1 MNGKRRTTDTALA
14 RAGIRAKPFGR
25 ESFDRLG
32 PSALRLRLEEAVSG
46 VERLGA
52 ERPDPLSVLHSTFC
66 VLHSEFGPQ
75 HWWPGDTAFEMMVG
89 AILTQNT
96 NWGNVERAIANLK
109 AAGALDPRRLAELP
123 PPRLAELIRPS
134 GCFRVKAK
142 RLREFVLWLRRKQ
155 QRAGNDGMA
164 ANRRKGA
171 AEMPPVL
178 SSVSCASARQNN
190 RLFRRTR
197 TERLR
202 RELLGIHGIGPETAD
217 SILLYALR
225 RRKFV
230 VDAYTRR
237 FLARH
242 GLIAP
247 GATYAEIQSLF
258 ERNLPPSQRLYNEY
272 HALIVRLGKEFCRT
286 KPRCDRCPLE
296 PLLGAA
302 PHLLPPGHED
312 TQTKRTAATH

>member
-1 MNGKRRTTDTALA
+1 MRKKLLSAYASLYTA
-14 RAGIRAKPFGR
+14 
-25 ESFDRLG
+25 
-32 PSALRLRLEEAVSG
+32 
-46 VERLGA
+46 
-52 ERPDPLSVLHSTFC
+52 
-66 VLHSEFGPQ
+66 FGPQ
-75 HWWPGDTAFEMMVG
+75 HWWPGDTAFETMVG

-109 AAGALDPRRLAELP
+109 AAGALDPHRLAELP

-155 QRAGNDGMA
+155 RRAEAD
-164 ANRRKGA
+164 RRSADRRTSA
-171 AEMPPVL
+171 AERPVGL
-178 SSVSCASARQNN
+178 SSVSCASARQSDP
-190 RLFRRTR
+190 LFRRTR
-197 TERLR
+197 TARLR

-217 SILLYALR
+217 SILLYALG

-247 GATYAEIQSLF
+247 GATYAEVQSLF

-272 HALIVRLGKEFCRT
+272 HALIVRLGKQFCRS

-296 PLLGAA
+296 PLLGPAE
-302 PHLLPPGHED
+302 PRLLPPRHQD
-312 TQTKRTAATH
+312 TKRKRTTTTH